1 MHKTKKI
8 PRRSRMNVL
17 VVGGAGYVGGVI
29 VDLLL
34 EKKNYKITVFDNLL
48 YEDSFRKNCN
58 FVNGD
63 IRDKKFYKKSLN
75 KFDVVVWLAALV
87 GDGACAINPQL
98 TNDINFKSLKNLCKV
113 YNKRIIFI
121 STCSVYGAQNGI
133 LTEESPVNP
142 LSHYASSKLKCEK
155 ILQKKNSIIFRLG
168 TLFGVSDN
176 YSRIRMDLVVN
187 TLSAK
192 AFFEKKMSVFGGE
205 QYRPLLHVKDV
216 ARAIET
222 AIKNSKKK
230 GIYNLSYKNMKIIDI
245 AKEIQKYFK
254 NTKIF
259 KTKIRFQDARN
270 YKVKNDKALKELKFK
285 AKYNLSYGIKELK
298 KLLVE
303 RRVKNFND
311 PRYTNQ
317 KYLEIFK
324 DKIF

>member
-1 MHKTKKI
+1 MKI
-8 PRRSRMNVL
+8 L

-34 EKKNYKITVFDNLL
+34 KKKNYKVTVYDNLL
-48 YEDSFRKNCN
+48 YEDSFRKDCN
-58 FVNGD
+58 FINGD
-63 IRDKKFYKKSLN
+63 VRDKKFYNKNLN

-87 GDGACAINPQL
+87 GDGACAINPAL
-98 TNDINFKSLKNLCKV
+98 TDEINHQTLKKLCKV
-113 YNKRIIFI
+113 YKKRIIFI

-133 LTEESPVNP
+133 LSENSSVNP

-155 ILQKKNSIIFRLG
+155 LLKNKNSIIFRLG

-216 ARAIET
+216 ARAIEV
-222 AIKNSKKK
+222 AIRFKSTK
-230 GIYNLSYKNMKIIDI
+230 GIFNLSYKNMKIIDI
-245 AKEIQKYFK
+245 AREIQKYFK
-254 NTKIF
+254 NSKII
-259 KTKIRFQDARN
+259 KTKIKFQDARN
-270 YKVKNDKALKELKFK
+270 YKVTNEKAKKELNFY
-285 AKYNLSYGIKELK
+285 AKYNLKYGIEELK

-303 RRVKNFND
+303 RRIKNFND

-317 KYLEIFK
+317 KYLEIFR
-324 DKIF
+324 DKMF